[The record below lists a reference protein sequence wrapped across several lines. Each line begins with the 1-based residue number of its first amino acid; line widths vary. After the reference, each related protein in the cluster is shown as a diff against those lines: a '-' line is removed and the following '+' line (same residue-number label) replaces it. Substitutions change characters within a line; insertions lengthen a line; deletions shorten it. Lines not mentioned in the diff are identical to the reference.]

1 MASRWL
7 FGLLVLL
14 LSLGPAR
21 NASAQRYAEWRH
33 FTNRNGLP
41 QSSVGDMA
49 WDEHGFLWLTTQGG
63 LARCDGRFM
72 RAVPLNGTTGPRQ
85 QVHLMPTSTGRSLT
99 IGSSGAIH
107 RLEDD
112 GPVAIGTAGTARPH
126 PTGTMPTERQ
136 LLFLLRAA
144 ARNGWS
150 GLRTCAPDSLGWL
163 MLQDRRLSWWRDTVM
178 AGALELPAPPLAL
191 FALPSGGHLVHP
203 DGAITRFDPASG
215 TLRPVGLD
223 PEPPPGG
230 RWFEQPGKPF
240 VLHLVDDHVRIYR
253 EDPTSIPPLLR
264 GSPIDV
270 SLPPGADITQLLFDE
285 VAAVLATSTVTQ
297 GVFLHRRQWF
307 STWSCPDP
315 TLVGGNS
322 FYVQAELP
330 GGHTFTVD
338 HQGAGVLLDPSG
350 CVPASAP
357 LKRLDPFSLA
367 HDRSGALYLTRQGG
381 IERYDP
387 ATGRSSPVANSTGVR
402 TTMVLDHDTLWAVNR
417 SAFGQV
423 RGDSIHWSVVFEGDD
438 PIGDPITLCRA
449 ADGRWW
455 FGTCN
460 GAFILGNKAVQRPEP
475 VAGLSGTC
483 VRALHRWGDLML
495 IGTYGQGAFA
505 HDGRSLRRL
514 PMDERGALMHTHAF
528 APDQHGGLWIPTNN
542 GLLRTTWRDL
552 EAWVADSTQRPF
564 MGRFDEEDGLMGSE
578 LNGGCMP
585 SYLAL
590 SSGELSFPSMRGLV
604 RFDPSTV
611 PDPWPAARLQATAL
625 RVDGVVVPLNER
637 VQLPADHGEVVLQ
650 YAIAHW
656 GNGSQVQLELRLE
669 GLQEGWTLL
678 STDRDEVRLGLLPPG
693 ETRLVVRK
701 VGGALRG
708 EPEAFAVLLSV
719 PFPWYRTWWAGLG
732 FVCLGALVGLALHRW
747 NLLRLR
753 AANARLG
760 TLVKARTQALSAAND
775 DLKAALH
782 HQEKLIAIIA
792 HDLVHPLRFVSRV
805 ARDARM
811 MQERREDPD
820 ELGLTLHDLEGATR
834 KLFTNASDLL
844 GWVRSRHVQ
853 DPDRRVNLDLRAFVG
868 AAIDRI
874 TELSGTIDLHN
885 AVPEG
890 TQVAT
895 DPDVLAI
902 VLNNLLMNAVVHGRA
917 GRITVELAEGPGIV
931 LRLSDNG
938 IGMSPEQLDRIRK
951 ELDGTDEGHGR
962 AGGTALGLG
971 YVIISECMRL
981 LHAKALIHSGPGGTT
996 VELALPAA

>member
-1 MASRWL
+1 MAARWL
-7 FGLLVLL
+7 FSLPALL
-14 LSLGPAR
+14 LTLGPAQ
-21 NASAQRYAEWRH
+21 NACAQRYAEWRH

-49 WDEHGFLWLTTQGG
+49 WDGHGFLWLTTQGG

-72 RAVPLNGTTGPRQ
+72 RAVPLSGATAPRQ
-85 QVHLMPTSTGRSLT
+85 QVHLLRTSTGRLLT
-99 IGSSGAIH
+99 IGASGAMH

-112 GPVAIGTAGTARPH
+112 GPVALDTAGSAPPH

-136 LLFLLRAA
+136 LLFLLRIATQ
-144 ARNGWS
+144 NGWS
-150 GLRTCAPDSLGWL
+150 GVRTCAQDSLSWL
-163 MLQDRRLSWWRDTVM
+163 LLQGRRLSWWEDTVQV
-178 AGALELPAPPLAL
+178 GTTELPAPPIAL
-191 FALPSGGHLVHP
+191 FSLPSGAHVVGP
-203 DGAITRFDPASG
+203 NGALSRFDPATG
-215 TLRPVGLD
+215 RMHPVALD
-223 PEPPPGG
+223 PALPPGG

-240 VLHLVDDHVRIYR
+240 VLHLVDDHIRIYR
-253 EDPTSIPPLLR
+253 EDASNSAPVLR
-264 GSPIDV
+264 GTPIDV
-270 SLPPGADITQLLFDE
+270 TLPPRADITQMLFDE
-285 VAAVLATSTVTQ
+285 AAAVLATSTVTQ

-307 STWSCPDP
+307 GTWSCSDP
-315 TLVGGNS
+315 SLVGGSS
-322 FYVQAELP
+322 FYGQAELP
-330 GGHTFTVD
+330 GGLTFTVD
-338 HQGAGVLLDPSG
+338 HQGAGVLLDSTG
-350 CVPASAP
+350 CAPATAP

-367 HDRSGALYLTRQGG
+367 RDRSGGLYLTRQGG

-387 ATGRSSPVANSTGVR
+387 ATGRSASVANGPGVR
-402 TTMVLDHDTLWAVNR
+402 TTMVLENDTLWVVSR
-417 SAFGQV
+417 SAFGRV
-423 RGDSIHWSVVFEGDD
+423 EDDSIHWSVVFDG
-438 PIGDPITLCRA
+438 PASSGDPITLCRA

-455 FGTCN
+455 FGTCG
-460 GAFILGNKAVQRPEP
+460 GAFILGTDPVQRLVP
-475 VAGLSGTC
+475 VAGLAGTC
-483 VRALHRWGDLML
+483 VRALHRWGDRML
-495 IGTYGQGAFA
+495 IGTYGQGAFV

-514 PMDERGALMHTHAF
+514 PLDERGALLHTHAF
-528 APDQHGGLWIPTNN
+528 APDQRDGLWIPTNN

-552 EAWVADSTQRPF
+552 AAWVADSTQRPF

-585 SYLAL
+585 AYLAL
-590 SSGELSFPSMRGLV
+590 STGDLSFPSMRGLV
-604 RFDPSTV
+604 RFDPASV

-625 RVDGVVVPLNER
+625 RVDGAVVPLNDR
-637 VQLPADHGEVVLQ
+637 VRLPADHGEVVLQ

-656 GNGSQVQLELRLE
+656 GNSSQVQLELRLE
-669 GLQEGWTLL
+669 GLQEDWTLL
-678 STDRDEVRLGLLPPG
+678 PSDRDEVRLGLMPPG

-701 VGGALRG
+701 VGGPLRG

-732 FVCLGALVGLALHRW
+732 FVGLGALVGLALHRW

-760 TLVKARTQALSAAND
+760 TLVKARTQALSEAND

-811 MQERREDPD
+811 MQERHEDPG
-820 ELGLTLHDLEGATR
+820 ELGLTLQDLEGATR

-844 GWVRSRHVQ
+844 GWVRSRHVE
-853 DPDRRVNLDLRAFVG
+853 DPDRRVMVDLRNFVG

-874 TELSGTIDLHN
+874 TELSGTIDLRN

-890 TQVAT
+890 TQVTT

-917 GRITVELAEGPGIV
+917 GRITLDLAEGQGIV
-931 LRLSDNG
+931 LRVSDNG

-951 ELDGTDEGHGR
+951 ELEGKDEGHGR

-981 LHAKALIHSGPGGTT
+981 LHAKAMIHSGAGGTT